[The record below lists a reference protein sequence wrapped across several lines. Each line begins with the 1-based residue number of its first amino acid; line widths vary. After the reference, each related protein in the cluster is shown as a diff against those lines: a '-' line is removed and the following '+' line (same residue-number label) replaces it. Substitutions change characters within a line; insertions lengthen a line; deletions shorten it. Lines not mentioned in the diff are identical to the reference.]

1 MINKFDIQKLRE
13 LDILQV
19 ADLLGMG
26 LRNKRALC
34 IHHDDHHPSLAFN
47 VRKNTCHCYS
57 CGFSADTIG
66 LVRERLNLGFSEAC
80 HWLADHFDVYIGD
93 DRYGNSAKYGNSARY
108 ADKCADKK
116 VLTASDRRMA
126 SLRAHFAETHVSH
139 GHLAESSFSG
149 ERNRECPSS
158 AYVAPSAVDVE
169 FYQQMFRQMHLSES
183 GQRFLFEERL
193 LSPEALKVCQI
204 VSTEQSVCMARVG
217 RGVFDG
223 PSLIFPYF
231 DQEGRLVSVQS
242 RYLGKPKSESSFDM
256 EKVSIDEVKPD
267 EVKPDD
273 VKPKEIPRFKF
284 APGSHRMIY
293 GLDRL
298 KDYPPGEPLLITE
311 GPSDCWTALTL
322 GFHAIAIPS
331 ATLFDRRFQGLL
343 AGRNLHIFPDQDE
356 AGLSLYFE
364 LKKALPSLVYHQL
377 PEGCKDLSEYYLKL
391 RRSEGMTLEEA
402 KAKVQSSVSV

>member
-1 MINKFDIQKLRE
+1 MIQKYDIQKLRE

-80 HWLADHFDVYIGD
+80 RWLADHFDVYI
-93 DRYGNSAKYGNSARY
+93 
-108 ADKCADKK
+108 ADEHRDTHRKDVKK
-116 VLTASDRRMA
+116 AVTASDRRMA

-139 GHLAESSFSG
+139 GH
-149 ERNRECPSS
+149 PSS
-158 AYVAPSAVDVE
+158 AYVAPSSVDVE

-183 GQRFLFEERL
+183 GRRFLFEERL

-242 RYLGKPKSESSFDM
+242 RYLGKKRPESSFDM
-256 EKVSIDEVKPD
+256 NKVSLDEA
-267 EVKPDD
+267 
-273 VKPKEIPRFKF
+273 KPKEIPRFKF

-343 AGRNLHIFPDQDE
+343 AGRNLHVFPDQDE

-364 LKKALPSLVYHQL
+364 LKQALPSLVYHQL

-402 KAKVQSSVSV
+402 KAKVQSSVSI

>member
-1 MINKFDIQKLRE
+1 MIQKYDIQKLRE

-80 HWLADHFDVYIGD
+80 HWLADHFDVYI
-93 DRYGNSAKYGNSARY
+93 
-108 ADKCADKK
+108 ADEHRDTHRKDVKK
-116 VLTASDRRMA
+116 AVTASDRRMA

-139 GHLAESSFSG
+139 GH
-149 ERNRECPSS
+149 PSS
-158 AYVAPSAVDVE
+158 AYVAPSSVDVE

-242 RYLGKPKSESSFDM
+242 RYLGKKKSESSLDM
-256 EKVSIDEVKPD
+256 DKVSSDEA
-267 EVKPDD
+267 
-273 VKPKEIPRFKF
+273 KPKEIPRFKF

>member
-47 VRKNTCHCYS
+47 VKKNTCHCYS

-80 HWLADHFDVYIGD
+80 RWLADHFDVYI
-93 DRYGNSAKYGNSARY
+93 
-108 ADKCADKK
+108 ADEHRDTHRKDVKK
-116 VLTASDRRMA
+116 AVTASDRRMA

-139 GHLAESSFSG
+139 G
-149 ERNRECPSS
+149 CPSS
-158 AYVAPSAVDVE
+158 AYVASSSVDVE

-183 GQRFLFEERL
+183 GRRFLFEERL

-217 RGVFDG
+217 CGVFDG

-242 RYLGKPKSESSFDM
+242 RYLGKKRPESSFDM
-256 EKVSIDEVKPD
+256 NKVSLDEA
-267 EVKPDD
+267 
-273 VKPKEIPRFKF
+273 KPKEIPRFKF

-331 ATLFDRRFQGLL
+331 ATLFDRSFQGLL

-402 KAKVQSSVSV
+402 KAKVQGSVSV

>member
-47 VRKNTCHCYS
+47 VKKNTCHCYS

-80 HWLADHFDVYIGD
+80 RWLADHFDVYI
-93 DRYGNSAKYGNSARY
+93 
-108 ADKCADKK
+108 ADEHRDTHRKDVKK
-116 VLTASDRRMA
+116 AVTASERRMA

-139 GHLAESSFSG
+139 GH
-149 ERNRECPSS
+149 PSS
-158 AYVAPSAVDVE
+158 AYVAPSSVDVE

-183 GQRFLFEERL
+183 GRRFLFEERL

-242 RYLGKPKSESSFDM
+242 RYLGKKRPESSFDM
-256 EKVSIDEVKPD
+256 NKVSLDEA
-267 EVKPDD
+267 
-273 VKPKEIPRFKF
+273 KPKEIPRFKF

-331 ATLFDRRFQGLL
+331 ATLFDRSFQGLL

-402 KAKVQSSVSV
+402 KAKVQGSVSV

>member
-1 MINKFDIQKLRE
+1 MIDKFNIQKLRE

-47 VRKNTCHCYS
+47 VKKNTCHCYS

-108 ADKCADKK
+108 TDKSADKK
-116 VLTASDRRMA
+116 VLMASDRRMA

-139 GHLAESSFSG
+139 GH
-149 ERNRECPSS
+149 
-158 AYVAPSAVDVE
+158 VAPSSVDVE

-242 RYLGKPKSESSFDM
+242 RYLGKK
-256 EKVSIDEVKPD
+256 
-267 EVKPDD
+267 
-273 VKPKEIPRFKF
+273 KEIPRFKF

-293 GLDRL
+293 GFDRL
-298 KDYPPGEPLLITE
+298 KDYSPDEPLLITE

-322 GFHAIAIPS
+322 GIHAIAIPS

-364 LKKALPSLVYHQL
+364 LKKALSSLVYHQL

-402 KAKVQSSVSV
+402 KAKVQNSVSV

>member
-66 LVRERLNLGFSEAC
+66 LVRERLNLGFSESC

-108 ADKCADKK
+108 AEKCTDKK

-126 SLRAHFAETHVSH
+126 ALREQFAETHVSH
-139 GHLAESSFSG
+139 GHLAESFSSG

-183 GQRFLFEERL
+183 GRRFLFEERL

-217 RGVFDG
+217 CGVFDG

-242 RYLGKPKSESSFDM
+242 RYLGKKSPESSFDM
-256 EKVSIDEVKPD
+256 NKVSLDEA
-267 EVKPDD
+267 
-273 VKPKEIPRFKF
+273 KPKEIPRFKF

-322 GFHAIAIPS
+322 GIHAIAIPS

-402 KAKVQSSVSV
+402 KAKVQGSVNG

>member
-47 VRKNTCHCYS
+47 VKKNTCHCYS
-57 CGFSADTIG
+57 CGFSADTIA

-80 HWLADHFDVYIGD
+80 HWLADHFDVYIAD

-139 GHLAESSFSG
+139 GHVASSS
-149 ERNRECPSS
+149 
-158 AYVAPSAVDVE
+158 VDVE

-193 LSPEALKVCQI
+193 LSSEALKVCQI

-256 EKVSIDEVKPD
+256 EKVSIDEVKP
-267 EVKPDD
+267 
-273 VKPKEIPRFKF
+273 KEIPRFKF

-298 KDYPPGEPLLITE
+298 KDYPPDEPLLITE

-364 LKKALPSLVYHQL
+364 LKKVLPSLVYHQL

-402 KAKVQSSVSV
+402 KAKVQGCVSV

>member
-47 VRKNTCHCYS
+47 VKKNTCHCYS

-80 HWLADHFDVYIGD
+80 RWLADHFDVYIAD
-93 DRYGNSAKYGNSARY
+93 EKYGNSARY
-108 ADKCADKK
+108 TEKSADKK
-116 VLTASDRRMA
+116 LLTASDRRMA

-139 GHLAESSFSG
+139 GHVASSS
-149 ERNRECPSS
+149 
-158 AYVAPSAVDVE
+158 VDVE

-256 EKVSIDEVKPD
+256 EKVSIDEA
-267 EVKPDD
+267 
-273 VKPKEIPRFKF
+273 KPKEIPRFKF

-298 KDYPPGEPLLITE
+298 KDYSPDEPLLITE

-364 LKKALPSLVYHQL
+364 LKKSLPSLVYHQL

-402 KAKVQSSVSV
+402 KAKVQGCVSV

>member
-80 HWLADHFDVYIGD
+80 RWLADHFDVYI
-93 DRYGNSAKYGNSARY
+93 
-108 ADKCADKK
+108 ADEHRDTHRKDVKK
-116 VLTASDRRMA
+116 AVTASERRMA

-139 GHLAESSFSG
+139 GH
-149 ERNRECPSS
+149 PSS
-158 AYVAPSAVDVE
+158 AYVAPSSVDVE

-183 GQRFLFEERL
+183 GRRFLFEERL

-242 RYLGKPKSESSFDM
+242 RYLGKKSPESSFDM
-256 EKVSIDEVKPD
+256 NKVSLDEA
-267 EVKPDD
+267 
-273 VKPKEIPRFKF
+273 KPKEIPRFKF

-331 ATLFDRRFQGLL
+331 ATLFDRSFQALL
-343 AGRNLHIFPDQDE
+343 TGRNLHIFPDQDE

-364 LKKALPSLVYHQL
+364 LKQALPSLVYHQL

-402 KAKVQSSVSV
+402 KTKVQSSVSV

>member
-1 MINKFDIQKLRE
+1 MIDKYNIQKLRE

-47 VRKNTCHCYS
+47 VKKNTCHCYS

-139 GHLAESSFSG
+139 GH
-149 ERNRECPSS
+149 
-158 AYVAPSAVDVE
+158 VAPSSVDVE

-183 GQRFLFEERL
+183 GRRFLFEERL

-256 EKVSIDEVKPD
+256 EKVSIDEVKP
-267 EVKPDD
+267 
-273 VKPKEIPRFKF
+273 KEIPRFKF

-298 KDYPPGEPLLITE
+298 KDYPPDEPLLITE
-311 GPSDCWTALTL
+311 GSSDCWTALTL

-343 AGRNLHIFPDQDE
+343 AGRNLHVFPDQDE

-364 LKKALPSLVYHQL
+364 LKKALSSLVYHQL

-402 KAKVQSSVSV
+402 RAKVHSSVSV

>member
-1 MINKFDIQKLRE
+1 MIQKYDIQKLRE

-26 LRNKRALC
+26 LSNKRALC

-139 GHLAESSFSG
+139 GH
-149 ERNRECPSS
+149 
-158 AYVAPSAVDVE
+158 VAPSAVDVE

-217 RGVFDG
+217 CGVFDG
-223 PSLIFPYF
+223 LSLIFPYF

-242 RYLGKPKSESSFDM
+242 RYLGKKRPESSFDM
-256 EKVSIDEVKPD
+256 NKVSLDEA
-267 EVKPDD
+267 
-273 VKPKEIPRFKF
+273 KPKEIPRFKF

-322 GFHAIAIPS
+322 GIHAIAIPS

-364 LKKALPSLVYHQL
+364 LKKAFPRLVYHQL

-402 KAKVQSSVSV
+402 KTKVQSSVSV

>member
-1 MINKFDIQKLRE
+1 M
-13 LDILQV
+13 
-19 ADLLGMG
+19 
-26 LRNKRALC
+26 
-34 IHHDDHHPSLAFN
+34 
-47 VRKNTCHCYS
+47 
-57 CGFSADTIG
+57 
-66 LVRERLNLGFSEAC
+66 LN
-80 HWLADHFDVYIGD
+80 
-93 DRYGNSAKYGNSARY
+93 
-108 ADKCADKK
+108 
-116 VLTASDRRMA
+116 
-126 SLRAHFAETHVSH
+126 
-139 GHLAESSFSG
+139 
-149 ERNRECPSS
+149 
-158 AYVAPSAVDVE
+158 
-169 FYQQMFRQMHLSES
+169 
-183 GQRFLFEERL
+183 
-193 LSPEALKVCQI
+193 PEALKVCQI

-267 EVKPDD
+267 D

-322 GFHAIAIPS
+322 GFHTIAIPS

-402 KAKVQSSVSV
+402 KAKVQGCVSI

>member
-47 VRKNTCHCYS
+47 VKKNTCHCYS
-57 CGFSADTIG
+57 CGFSADTIA

-80 HWLADHFDVYIGD
+80 RWLADHFDVYIGD
-93 DRYGNSAKYGNSARY
+93 EKYGNSARY
-108 ADKCADKK
+108 TEKSADKK
-116 VLTASDRRMA
+116 LLTASDRRMA

-139 GHLAESSFSG
+139 GH
-149 ERNRECPSS
+149 
-158 AYVAPSAVDVE
+158 VAPSAVDVE

-322 GFHAIAIPS
+322 GIHAIAIPS

-364 LKKALPSLVYHQL
+364 LKKVLPSLVYHQL

-391 RRSEGMTLEEA
+391 CRSEGMTLEEA
-402 KAKVQSSVSV
+402 KVKVQSSVSV

>member
-47 VRKNTCHCYS
+47 VKKNTCHCYS
-57 CGFSADTIG
+57 CEFSADTIG

-80 HWLADHFDVYIGD
+80 HWLADHFDVYI
-93 DRYGNSAKYGNSARY
+93 
-108 ADKCADKK
+108 ADEHRDTHRKDVKK

-126 SLRAHFAETHVSH
+126 ALRAHFAETHVSH
-139 GHLAESSFSG
+139 GHLA
-149 ERNRECPSS
+149 
-158 AYVAPSAVDVE
+158 YVAPSSVDVE

-183 GQRFLFEERL
+183 GRRFLFEERL

-217 RGVFDG
+217 CGVFDG

-242 RYLGKPKSESSFDM
+242 RYLGKKRPESSFDM
-256 EKVSIDEVKPD
+256 NKVSLDEA
-267 EVKPDD
+267 
-273 VKPKEIPRFKF
+273 KPKEIPRFKF

-331 ATLFDRRFQGLL
+331 ATLFDRSFQGLL

-402 KAKVQSSVSV
+402 KAKVQGSVNG

>member
-47 VRKNTCHCYS
+47 VKKNTCHCYS

-80 HWLADHFDVYIGD
+80 RWLADHFDVYI
-93 DRYGNSAKYGNSARY
+93 
-108 ADKCADKK
+108 ADEHRDTHRKDVKK
-116 VLTASDRRMA
+116 AVTASDRRMA

-139 GHLAESSFSG
+139 GH
-149 ERNRECPSS
+149 PSS

-183 GQRFLFEERL
+183 GRRFLFEERL
-193 LSPEALKVCQI
+193 LSPEALKACHI

-242 RYLGKPKSESSFDM
+242 RYLGKKRPESSFDM
-256 EKVSIDEVKPD
+256 NKVSLDEA
-267 EVKPDD
+267 
-273 VKPKEIPRFKF
+273 KPKEIPRFKF

-331 ATLFDRRFQGLL
+331 ATLFDRSFQALL
-343 AGRNLHIFPDQDE
+343 TGRNLHIFPDQDE

-364 LKKALPSLVYHQL
+364 LKQALPSLVYHQL

-402 KAKVQSSVSV
+402 KAKVQGSVSV

>member
-47 VRKNTCHCYS
+47 VKKNTCHCYS

-80 HWLADHFDVYIGD
+80 RWLADHFDVYIGD

-108 ADKCADKK
+108 AEKCTDKK

-126 SLRAHFAETHVSH
+126 ALREQFAETHVSH
-139 GHLAESSFSG
+139 GHLAESFSSG

-242 RYLGKPKSESSFDM
+242 RYLGKKKSESSLDM
-256 EKVSIDEVKPD
+256 DKVSSDEA
-267 EVKPDD
+267 
-273 VKPKEIPRFKF
+273 KPKEIPRFKF

-298 KDYPPGEPLLITE
+298 KDYSPDEPLLITE

-322 GFHAIAIPS
+322 GIHAIAIPS

-402 KAKVQSSVSV
+402 KAKVQGCVSV

>member
-1 MINKFDIQKLRE
+1 MIDKFNIQKLRE

-47 VRKNTCHCYS
+47 VKKNTCHCYS

-80 HWLADHFDVYIGD
+80 RWLADHFDVYIGD
-93 DRYGNSAKYGNSARY
+93 DRFGNSAKYGKSVKYGNAARY

-116 VLTASDRRMA
+116 VLTASDRRLA

-139 GHLAESSFSG
+139 GHVASSS
-149 ERNRECPSS
+149 
-158 AYVAPSAVDVE
+158 VDVE

-242 RYLGKPKSESSFDM
+242 RYLGKKKSESSFDM
-256 EKVSIDEVKPD
+256 EKVSLDE
-267 EVKPDD
+267 

-298 KDYPPGEPLLITE
+298 KDYPPDEPLLITE
-311 GPSDCWTALTL
+311 GSSDCWTALTL

-343 AGRNLHIFPDQDE
+343 AGRNLHVFPDQDE

-364 LKKALPSLVYHQL
+364 LKKALSSLVYHQL

-402 KAKVQSSVSV
+402 RAKVHSSVSV

>member
-66 LVRERLNLGFSEAC
+66 LVRERLNLGFSESC

-108 ADKCADKK
+108 AEKCTDKK

-126 SLRAHFAETHVSH
+126 ALREQFAETHVSH
-139 GHLAESSFSG
+139 GHLAESFSSG

-183 GQRFLFEERL
+183 GRRFLFEERL

-256 EKVSIDEVKPD
+256 EKVSIDEVKP
-267 EVKPDD
+267 
-273 VKPKEIPRFKF
+273 KEIPRFKF

-298 KDYPPGEPLLITE
+298 KDYSPDEPLLITE

-322 GFHAIAIPS
+322 GIHAIAIPS

>member
-1 MINKFDIQKLRE
+1 MINKFDIQELRE

-47 VRKNTCHCYS
+47 VKKNTCHCYS
-57 CGFSADTIG
+57 CGFSADTIA
-66 LVRERLNLGFSEAC
+66 LVRERLNLGFNEAC

-93 DRYGNSAKYGNSARY
+93 EKYGNSARY
-108 ADKCADKK
+108 TEKSADKK
-116 VLTASDRRMA
+116 LLTASDRRMA

-139 GHLAESSFSG
+139 GHIASSS
-149 ERNRECPSS
+149 
-158 AYVAPSAVDVE
+158 VDVE

-242 RYLGKPKSESSFDM
+242 RYLGKKKSESSSDM
-256 EKVSIDEVKPD
+256 DKVSLDEAKPD
-267 EVKPDD
+267 DVKPDD
-273 VKPKEIPRFKF
+273 VKPDEAKPKEIPRFKF

-298 KDYPPGEPLLITE
+298 KDYSPDEPLLITE

-322 GFHAIAIPS
+322 GIHAIAIPS

-343 AGRNLHIFPDQDE
+343 AGRNLHVFPDQDE

>member
-47 VRKNTCHCYS
+47 VKKNTCHCYS

-66 LVRERLNLGFSEAC
+66 LVRERLNLGFNEAC

-93 DRYGNSAKYGNSARY
+93 DRYGNSAKYGNSTRY

-139 GHLAESSFSG
+139 GHIASSS
-149 ERNRECPSS
+149 
-158 AYVAPSAVDVE
+158 VDVE

-183 GQRFLFEERL
+183 GRRFLFEERL

-322 GFHAIAIPS
+322 GIHAIAIPS

-402 KAKVQSSVSV
+402 KVKVKSSVSI

>member
-1 MINKFDIQKLRE
+1 MIDKYNIQKLRE

-47 VRKNTCHCYS
+47 VKKNTCHCYS

-80 HWLADHFDVYIGD
+80 RWLADHFDVYIGD
-93 DRYGNSAKYGNSARY
+93 EKYGNSARY
-108 ADKCADKK
+108 TEKSADKK
-116 VLTASDRRMA
+116 LLTASDRRMA

-139 GHLAESSFSG
+139 GH
-149 ERNRECPSS
+149 
-158 AYVAPSAVDVE
+158 VAPSSVDVE

-217 RGVFDG
+217 CGVFDG

-242 RYLGKPKSESSFDM
+242 RYLGKKRPESSFDM
-256 EKVSIDEVKPD
+256 NKASLDEA
-267 EVKPDD
+267 
-273 VKPKEIPRFKF
+273 KPKEIPRFKF

-298 KDYPPGEPLLITE
+298 KDYPPDEPLLITE

-322 GFHAIAIPS
+322 GIHAIAIPS

>member
-1 MINKFDIQKLRE
+1 MIDKFNIQKLRE

-47 VRKNTCHCYS
+47 VKKNTCHCYS

-93 DRYGNSAKYGNSARY
+93 EKYGNSAKYWNSARY

-126 SLRAHFAETHVSH
+126 SLIAHFAETHVSH
-139 GHLAESSFSG
+139 GHVASSS
-149 ERNRECPSS
+149 
-158 AYVAPSAVDVE
+158 VDVE

-242 RYLGKPKSESSFDM
+242 RYLGKKKSESSSDM
-256 EKVSIDEVKPD
+256 DKVSL
-267 EVKPDD
+267 DD
-273 VKPKEIPRFKF
+273 VMPKEIPRFKF

-298 KDYPPGEPLLITE
+298 KDYPPDEPLLITE

-322 GFHAIAIPS
+322 GIHAIAIPS

-391 RRSEGMTLEEA
+391 RRSEGMTLEKA
-402 KAKVQSSVSV
+402 KAKVHGCVSI

>member
-47 VRKNTCHCYS
+47 VKKNTCHCYS
-57 CGFSADTIG
+57 CGFSADTIA

-80 HWLADHFDVYIGD
+80 RWLADHFDVYIGD
-93 DRYGNSAKYGNSARY
+93 DRYGNSAKYGNAARY

-139 GHLAESSFSG
+139 GH
-149 ERNRECPSS
+149 
-158 AYVAPSAVDVE
+158 VAPSSVDVE

-183 GQRFLFEERL
+183 GRSFLFEERL

-231 DQEGRLVSVQS
+231 DQEGRLFSVQS
-242 RYLGKPKSESSFDM
+242 RYLGKK
-256 EKVSIDEVKPD
+256 
-267 EVKPDD
+267 
-273 VKPKEIPRFKF
+273 KEIPRFKF
-284 APGSHRMIY
+284 APGSHRMVY

-298 KDYPPGEPLLITE
+298 KDYPPDEPLLITE

-322 GFHAIAIPS
+322 GIHAIAIPS

-391 RRSEGMTLEEA
+391 RRSEGMTLEGA

>member
-57 CGFSADTIG
+57 CGFSADTIA

-80 HWLADHFDVYIGD
+80 RWLADHFDVYIAD
-93 DRYGNSAKYGNSARY
+93 EKYGNSARY

-139 GHLAESSFSG
+139 GHLAESFSSG

-158 AYVAPSAVDVE
+158 AYVAPSSVDVE

-242 RYLGKPKSESSFDM
+242 RYLGKKKSESSSDM
-256 EKVSIDEVKPD
+256 DKVSLDEA
-267 EVKPDD
+267 
-273 VKPKEIPRFKF
+273 KPKEIPRFKF

-402 KAKVQSSVSV
+402 KAKVQGCVSV

>member
-1 MINKFDIQKLRE
+1 MIDKFDIQKLRE

-80 HWLADHFDVYIGD
+80 RWLADHFDVYIAD
-93 DRYGNSAKYGNSARY
+93 EKYGNSARY

-116 VLTASDRRMA
+116 VLTASDRRLA

-139 GHLAESSFSG
+139 G
-149 ERNRECPSS
+149 
-158 AYVAPSAVDVE
+158 YVAPSSVDVE

-183 GQRFLFEERL
+183 GRRFLFEERL

-242 RYLGKPKSESSFDM
+242 RYLGKKSPESSFDM
-256 EKVSIDEVKPD
+256 NKVSLDEA
-267 EVKPDD
+267 
-273 VKPKEIPRFKF
+273 KPKEIPRFKF

-322 GFHAIAIPS
+322 GIHAIAIPS

-343 AGRNLHIFPDQDE
+343 AGRNLHVFPDQDE

>member
-47 VRKNTCHCYS
+47 VKKNTCHCYS

-80 HWLADHFDVYIGD
+80 RWLADHFDVYIGD
-93 DRYGNSAKYGNSARY
+93 DKYGNSARY
-108 ADKCADKK
+108 AEKSAAKK

-139 GHLAESSFSG
+139 GHLAESSSSG
-149 ERNRECPSS
+149 EKNGRCQSS
-158 AYVAPSAVDVE
+158 AYVAQASVDVE

-242 RYLGKPKSESSFDM
+242 RYLGKKMSESSFDM
-256 EKVSIDEVKPD
+256 DKVSPD
-267 EVKPDD
+267 GA
-273 VKPKEIPRFKF
+273 KPKEIPRFKF

-298 KDYPPGEPLLITE
+298 KDYPPDEPLLITE

-331 ATLFDRRFQGLL
+331 ATLFDRSFQGLL
-343 AGRNLHIFPDQDE
+343 SGRNLHIFPDQDE

-402 KAKVQSSVSV
+402 KAKVQDCVSV

>member
-1 MINKFDIQKLRE
+1 MIDKYDIQKLRE

-57 CGFSADTIG
+57 CGFSADTIA

-80 HWLADHFDVYIGD
+80 RWLADHFDVYI
-93 DRYGNSAKYGNSARY
+93 
-108 ADKCADKK
+108 ADEHRDTHRKDVKK
-116 VLTASDRRMA
+116 AVTASDRRMA

-139 GHLAESSFSG
+139 GH
-149 ERNRECPSS
+149 PSS
-158 AYVAPSAVDVE
+158 AYVAPSSVDVE

-183 GQRFLFEERL
+183 GRRFLFEERL

-204 VSTEQSVCMARVG
+204 GSTEQSVCMARVG
-217 RGVFDG
+217 CGVFDG

-242 RYLGKPKSESSFDM
+242 RYLGKKRTESSFDM
-256 EKVSIDEVKPD
+256 NKVSLDGVM
-267 EVKPDD
+267 
-273 VKPKEIPRFKF
+273 PKEIPRFKF

-322 GFHAIAIPS
+322 GIHAIAIPS

-343 AGRNLHIFPDQDE
+343 AGRNLHVFPDQDE

-402 KAKVQSSVSV
+402 KAKVQSSVSI

>member
-1 MINKFDIQKLRE
+1 MIQKYDIQKLRE

-80 HWLADHFDVYIGD
+80 RWLADHFDVYI
-93 DRYGNSAKYGNSARY
+93 
-108 ADKCADKK
+108 ADEHRDTHRKDVKK
-116 VLTASDRRMA
+116 AVTASERRMA

-139 GHLAESSFSG
+139 GH
-149 ERNRECPSS
+149 PSS
-158 AYVAPSAVDVE
+158 AYVAPSSVDVE

-193 LSPEALKVCQI
+193 LSPEALKVCHI

-217 RGVFDG
+217 CGVFDG

-242 RYLGKPKSESSFDM
+242 RYLGKKRTESSFDM
-256 EKVSIDEVKPD
+256 NKVSLDEA
-267 EVKPDD
+267 
-273 VKPKEIPRFKF
+273 KPKEIPRFKF

-343 AGRNLHIFPDQDE
+343 AGRNLHVFPDQDE

-391 RRSEGMTLEEA
+391 RRREGMTLEEA
-402 KAKVQSSVSV
+402 KAKVHGSVSI

>member
-57 CGFSADTIG
+57 CGFSADTIA

-80 HWLADHFDVYIGD
+80 RWLADHFDVYIGD
-93 DRYGNSAKYGNSARY
+93 EKYGNSARY
-108 ADKCADKK
+108 TEKSADKK
-116 VLTASDRRMA
+116 LLTASDRRMA

-139 GHLAESSFSG
+139 GHLAESFSSG

-158 AYVAPSAVDVE
+158 AYVAKASVDVE

-183 GQRFLFEERL
+183 GQRFLFEDRL

-242 RYLGKPKSESSFDM
+242 RYLGKKKSESSSDM
-256 EKVSIDEVKPD
+256 DKVSIDEA
-267 EVKPDD
+267 
-273 VKPKEIPRFKF
+273 KPKEIPRFKF

-322 GFHAIAIPS
+322 GIHAIAIPS

-402 KAKVQSSVSV
+402 KAKAHSSVSV

>member
-1 MINKFDIQKLRE
+1 MIDKYDIQKLRE

-47 VRKNTCHCYS
+47 VKKNTCHCYS
-57 CGFSADTIG
+57 CGFSADTIA

-80 HWLADHFDVYIGD
+80 RWLADHFDVYI
-93 DRYGNSAKYGNSARY
+93 
-108 ADKCADKK
+108 ADEHRDTHRKDLKK
-116 VLTASDRRMA
+116 AVTASDRRMA

-139 GHLAESSFSG
+139 GHLA
-149 ERNRECPSS
+149 
-158 AYVAPSAVDVE
+158 YVAQASVDVE

-242 RYLGKPKSESSFDM
+242 RYLGKKKSESSSDM
-256 EKVSIDEVKPD
+256 DKVSLDD
-267 EVKPDD
+267 VKPDD

-298 KDYPPGEPLLITE
+298 KDYPPDEPLLITE

-322 GFHAIAIPS
+322 GIHAIAIPS
-331 ATLFDRRFQGLL
+331 ATLFDCRFQGLL

-402 KAKVQSSVSV
+402 KAKVQGSVSI

>member
-19 ADLLGMG
+19 ADLLGIG

-47 VRKNTCHCYS
+47 VKKNTCHCYS
-57 CGFSADTIG
+57 CGFSADTIA

-108 ADKCADKK
+108 ADKCTDKK

-139 GHLAESSFSG
+139 GH
-149 ERNRECPSS
+149 
-158 AYVAPSAVDVE
+158 VAPSAVDVE

-193 LSPEALKVCQI
+193 LSSEALKVCQI

-242 RYLGKPKSESSFDM
+242 RYLGKK
-256 EKVSIDEVKPD
+256 
-267 EVKPDD
+267 
-273 VKPKEIPRFKF
+273 KEIPRFKF

-298 KDYPPGEPLLITE
+298 KDYPPDEPLLITE

-322 GFHAIAIPS
+322 GIHAIAIPS

-391 RRSEGMTLEEA
+391 RRREGMTLEEA
-402 KAKVQSSVSV
+402 KAKVQECVSV

>member
-1 MINKFDIQKLRE
+1 MIDKYDIQKLRE

-47 VRKNTCHCYS
+47 VKKNTCHCYS
-57 CGFSADTIG
+57 CGFSADTIA

-80 HWLADHFDVYIGD
+80 RWLADHFDVYI
-93 DRYGNSAKYGNSARY
+93 
-108 ADKCADKK
+108 ADEHRDTHRKDVKK
-116 VLTASDRRMA
+116 TVTASERRMA

-139 GHLAESSFSG
+139 GH
-149 ERNRECPSS
+149 PSS
-158 AYVAPSAVDVE
+158 AYVAQASVDVE

-242 RYLGKPKSESSFDM
+242 RYLGKKSPESSFDM
-256 EKVSIDEVKPD
+256 NKVSLDEA
-267 EVKPDD
+267 
-273 VKPKEIPRFKF
+273 KPKEIPRFKF

-322 GFHAIAIPS
+322 GIHAIAIPS

-402 KAKVQSSVSV
+402 KAKVQGSVNV

>member
-1 MINKFDIQKLRE
+1 MIDKYNIQKLRE

-47 VRKNTCHCYS
+47 VKKNTCHCYS

-93 DRYGNSAKYGNSARY
+93 DRYGNSARY
-108 ADKCADKK
+108 AEKSADKK

-126 SLRAHFAETHVSH
+126 ALREHFAETHVSH
-139 GHLAESSFSG
+139 GHVASSS
-149 ERNRECPSS
+149 
-158 AYVAPSAVDVE
+158 VDVE

-183 GQRFLFEERL
+183 GLRFLFEERL

-242 RYLGKPKSESSFDM
+242 RYLGKKMAESSFDM
-256 EKVSIDEVKPD
+256 DKVSPD
-267 EVKPDD
+267 GA
-273 VKPKEIPRFKF
+273 KPKEIPRFKF

-298 KDYPPGEPLLITE
+298 KDYPPDEPLLITE

-331 ATLFDRRFQGLL
+331 ATLFDRSFQGLL
-343 AGRNLHIFPDQDE
+343 SGRNLHIFPDQDE

-377 PEGCKDLSEYYLKL
+377 PEGSKDLSEYYLKL

-402 KAKVQSSVSV
+402 KAKVQSCVSV

>member
-1 MINKFDIQKLRE
+1 MIQKYDIQKLRE

-47 VRKNTCHCYS
+47 VKKNTCHCYS

-80 HWLADHFDVYIGD
+80 RWLADHFDVYIAD
-93 DRYGNSAKYGNSARY
+93 EKYGNSARY

-139 GHLAESSFSG
+139 GHLAESSSSG

-183 GQRFLFEERL
+183 GRRFLFEERL

-242 RYLGKPKSESSFDM
+242 RYLGKKKSESSSDM
-256 EKVSIDEVKPD
+256 DKVSIDEA
-267 EVKPDD
+267 
-273 VKPKEIPRFKF
+273 KPKEIPRFKF

-298 KDYPPGEPLLITE
+298 KDYPPDEPLLITE

-322 GFHAIAIPS
+322 GIHAIAIPS

-402 KAKVQSSVSV
+402 KAKVQNSVSV

>member
-1 MINKFDIQKLRE
+1 MIDKYNIQKLRE

-57 CGFSADTIG
+57 CGFSADTIA

-80 HWLADHFDVYIGD
+80 RWLADHFDVYIAD

-139 GHLAESSFSG
+139 GH
-149 ERNRECPSS
+149 
-158 AYVAPSAVDVE
+158 VATASVDVE

-183 GQRFLFEERL
+183 GRRFLFEERL
-193 LSPEALKVCQI
+193 LSPEALKVCHI

-217 RGVFDG
+217 RGMFDG

-242 RYLGKPKSESSFDM
+242 RYLGKKKSESSSDM
-256 EKVSIDEVKPD
+256 DKVSLDEAKPD
-267 EVKPDD
+267 DVKPDD

-298 KDYPPGEPLLITE
+298 KDYPPDEPLLITE

-322 GFHAIAIPS
+322 GIHAIAIPS

-364 LKKALPSLVYHQL
+364 LKQALPSLVYHQL

-402 KAKVQSSVSV
+402 KAKVQGCVSV

>member
-1 MINKFDIQKLRE
+1 MIDKYNIQKLRE

-47 VRKNTCHCYS
+47 VKKNTCHCYS

-108 ADKCADKK
+108 ADKCADKN

-126 SLRAHFAETHVSH
+126 SLRVHFAETHVSH
-139 GHLAESSFSG
+139 GH
-149 ERNRECPSS
+149 
-158 AYVAPSAVDVE
+158 VAPSSVDVE
-169 FYQQMFRQMHLSES
+169 FYQQMFWQMHLSES
-183 GQRFLFEERL
+183 GGRFLFEERL
-193 LSPEALKVCQI
+193 LSSEALKVCQI

-242 RYLGKPKSESSFDM
+242 RYLGKKKSESSSDM
-256 EKVSIDEVKPD
+256 DKVSLDEAKPD
-267 EVKPDD
+267 DVKPDD

-322 GFHAIAIPS
+322 GIHAIAIPS

-402 KAKVQSSVSV
+402 KVKVQSSVSV

>member
-47 VRKNTCHCYS
+47 VKKNTCHCYS

-80 HWLADHFDVYIGD
+80 RWLADHFDVYIAD
-93 DRYGNSAKYGNSARY
+93 EKYGNSARY

-116 VLTASDRRMA
+116 VLTASDRRLA
-126 SLRAHFAETHVSH
+126 SLRAYFAETHVSH
-139 GHLAESSFSG
+139 GHVASSS
-149 ERNRECPSS
+149 
-158 AYVAPSAVDVE
+158 VDVE

-193 LSPEALKVCQI
+193 LSSEALKVCQI

-242 RYLGKPKSESSFDM
+242 RYLGKKKSESSSDM
-256 EKVSIDEVKPD
+256 DKVSLDEAKPD
-267 EVKPDD
+267 DVKPDD

-298 KDYPPGEPLLITE
+298 KDYPPDEPLLITE

-322 GFHAIAIPS
+322 GIHAIAIPS

-364 LKKALPSLVYHQL
+364 LKKALSSLVYHQL

-402 KAKVQSSVSV
+402 RAKVQGCVSV

>member
-47 VRKNTCHCYS
+47 VKKNTCHCYS

-93 DRYGNSAKYGNSARY
+93 DRYGNSAKYGKSVKYGNAARY

-139 GHLAESSFSG
+139 GHVASSS
-149 ERNRECPSS
+149 
-158 AYVAPSAVDVE
+158 VDVE

-242 RYLGKPKSESSFDM
+242 RYLGKKKSESSSDM
-256 EKVSIDEVKPD
+256 DKVSLDEA
-267 EVKPDD
+267 
-273 VKPKEIPRFKF
+273 KPKEIPRFKF

-402 KAKVQSSVSV
+402 KAKVQGCVSV

>member
-47 VRKNTCHCYS
+47 VKKNTCHCYS

-80 HWLADHFDVYIGD
+80 RWLADHFDVYIGD
-93 DRYGNSAKYGNSARY
+93 EHRDTHCK
-108 ADKCADKK
+108 DVKK
-116 VLTASDRRMA
+116 AVTASDRRMA
-126 SLRAHFAETHVSH
+126 SLRAHFAETHVLH
-139 GHLAESSFSG
+139 GH
-149 ERNRECPSS
+149 
-158 AYVAPSAVDVE
+158 VAPSSVDVE

-183 GQRFLFEERL
+183 GRRFLFEERL

-242 RYLGKPKSESSFDM
+242 RYLGKKKSESSFDM
-256 EKVSIDEVKPD
+256 DKVSLDEVKPD
-267 EVKPDD
+267 E

-298 KDYPPGEPLLITE
+298 KDYPPDEPLLITE

-322 GFHAIAIPS
+322 GIHAIAIPS

-402 KAKVQSSVSV
+402 KDKLQNSVTI